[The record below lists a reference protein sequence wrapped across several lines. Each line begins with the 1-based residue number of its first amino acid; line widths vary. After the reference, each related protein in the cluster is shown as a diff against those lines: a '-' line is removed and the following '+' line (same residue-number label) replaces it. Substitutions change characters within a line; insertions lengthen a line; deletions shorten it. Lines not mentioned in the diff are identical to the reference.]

1 MVVLVA
7 TALAF
12 AGCAD
17 GCESVRVGCY
27 EYLSAECAADVF
39 LCWSEIPYGERP
51 AHCVGDEC
59 LPVEWAECEVVR
71 RLSPDCEC

>member
-17 GCESVRVGCY
+17 GCESVRVGCW

-71 RLSPDCEC
+71 RLSP

>member
-7 TALAF
+7 TAVAF